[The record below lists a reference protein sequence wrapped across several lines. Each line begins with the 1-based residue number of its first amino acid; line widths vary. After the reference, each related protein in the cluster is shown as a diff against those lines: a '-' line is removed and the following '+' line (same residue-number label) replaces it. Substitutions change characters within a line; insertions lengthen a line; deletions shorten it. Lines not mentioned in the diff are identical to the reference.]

1 MEYFPY
7 GQKEIAYLKS
17 RDIILGKEIEKIGLI
32 KRPIDTDLF
41 TSLITSIT
49 SQQISAAAA
58 RTINGRLMA
67 KVNELTPKSLIALG
81 IDEIQSC
88 GISFR
93 KANYIYEICEK
104 IINHE
109 LNLDEIEKASNEE
122 AIRELVK
129 LRGIGRWTAEMLL
142 LFCMLRKDIL
152 SYDDLAIQRGM
163 RMVYQLQD
171 IDKATFNYYR
181 SLYSP
186 YGSIA
191 SLYLWEIASGRH
203 GHVDPIKV

>member
-109 LNLDEIEKASNEE
+109 LNLEEIEKADDEE

-181 SLYSP
+181 TLYSP